1 MKNSNILISISTY
14 KESENI
20 IKIIDEIRVHF
31 PFIKILIVD
40 DKSNDNTKNLIE
52 DKNDKNIIFV
62 QRPKKLGL
70 GTAHKLSLI
79 YAIKNNFEFLITM
92 DADFSHDPK
101 HLSKLIEQ
109 SGPNNFVIGSR
120 FCKRC

>member
-70 GTAHKLSLI
+70 GTHISYL
-79 YAIKNNFEFLITM
+79 
-92 DADFSHDPK
+92 
-101 HLSKLIEQ
+101 
-109 SGPNNFVIGSR
+109 
-120 FCKRC
+120 